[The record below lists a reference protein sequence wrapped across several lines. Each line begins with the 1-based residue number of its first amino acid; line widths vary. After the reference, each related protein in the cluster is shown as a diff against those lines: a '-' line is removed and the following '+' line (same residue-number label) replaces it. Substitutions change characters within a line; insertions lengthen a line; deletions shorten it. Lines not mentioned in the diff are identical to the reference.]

1 MAGLRGRR
9 QSALYSAAVAVRE
22 GNWWSRAW
30 GAVAVLGYALLLGA
44 AAYEAALIAPLW
56 SLAPP
61 DSVREWVALSSRPDS
76 SALFQPLVAVTVVAS
91 AMAWM
96 SGLLERGWRRW
107 WLTLSLCGAG
117 GLAAVTV
124 LHILPCE
131 RDLFSAASLGERDP
145 AFVISLTNEWIRA
158 ASLRMAALVVG
169 GWAAYRAQLAGMLGD
184 IPAARRAASAAAS
197 SRARPARDFAFGDDD
212 APDVTLGEEASPA
225 RDRWRGSLQGRRRTA
240 KK

>member
-9 QSALYSAAVAVRE
+9 RSALYSAAVAVRE

-30 GAVAVLGYALLLGA
+30 GAVAVLGYVLLLGA
-44 AAYEAALIAPLW
+44 AAYEAALVAPLW
-56 SLAPP
+56 TLSPP
-61 DSVREWVALSSRPDS
+61 DSVREWVASPSRPDS
-76 SALFQPLVAVTVVAS
+76 SALFQPLAAVTVFAT

-124 LHILPCE
+124 LQILPCE
-131 RDLFSAASLGERDP
+131 RDLFGAASLGDRD
-145 AFVISLTNEWIRA
+145 AAAVISLTNEWIRA
-158 ASLRMAALVVG
+158 ASLRIAALVVG

-184 IPAARRAASAAAS
+184 IPAARRAASAAAAS
-197 SRARPARDFAFGDDD
+197 SARSARDFAFGDDD
-212 APDVTLGEEASPA
+212 GPEIALGEDAPGPRE
-225 RDRWRGSLQGRRRTA
+225 RWRGSLQGRRRTA